1 MSGLNEAL
9 QIHGKLSIVKTDKDG
24 NTTTTEVPNLVVAT
38 GKTVIAAR
46 LAGNT
51 AAVMATMGIGT
62 GTTPASASDTTL
74 GNEVWLNNLSVAG
87 GTPSANTVVYTAT
100 FNPNQPTT
108 SQAIT
113 EAAVFN
119 SSNVM
124 LCRTVFPVIN
134 KQTTDTITI
143 SWTVSMI

>member
-1 MSGLNEAL
+1 MSGLNEL
-9 QIHGKLSIVKTDKDG
+9 LEIHGKLTITKTDKDG

-62 GTTPASASDTTL
+62 GTSPATTADTTL
-74 GNEVWLNNLSVAG
+74 GSQVWLNNLAVAG
-87 GTPSANTVVYTAT
+87 GTPSANTVVYSAT
-100 FNPNQPTT
+100 FNPSQPAT

>member
-1 MSGLNEAL
+1 MLFRS
-9 QIHGKLSIVKTDKDG
+9 KDG
-24 NTTTTEVPNLVVAT
+24 KITTTEVPNLVVAT

-74 GNEVWLNNLSVAG
+74 GNQVQLNNLSVAG
-87 GTPSANTVVYTAT
+87 GTPSSNTVVYTAT
-100 FNPNQPTT
+100 FLPNEP
-108 SQAIT
+108 SIASAIT

-119 SSNVM
+119 TANTM

-134 KQTTDTITI
+134 KQTSDTITI

>member
-9 QIHGKLSIVKTDKDG
+9 QVHGKLTIVKKEANG
-24 NTTTTEVPNLVVAT
+24 NVTTTEVPNLVVAT

-62 GTTPASASDTTL
+62 GTTPAAASDTTL
-74 GNEVWLNNLSVAG
+74 GNQVQLNNLSVAG

-100 FNPNQPTT
+100 FLPNEP
-108 SQAIT
+108 SIASAIT

-119 SSNVM
+119 SANTM

-134 KQTTDTITI
+134 KQTSDTITI

>member
-1 MSGLNEAL
+1 MSGLNDTLE
-9 QIHGKLSIVKTDKDG
+9 IHGKLTIVRTDKDG
-24 NTTTTEVPNLVVAT
+24 VTTTTEVPNLVVAT

-51 AAVMATMGIGT
+51 VATMSTMGIGT
-62 GTTPASASDTTL
+62 GTSPAATGDTAL
-74 GNEVWLNNLSVAG
+74 GNEVQLKNLSVAG
-87 GTPSANTVVYTAT
+87 GTPSANTVVFAAT
-100 FNPNQPTT
+100 FLPNEPAT

-113 EAAVFN
+113 EAGVFN
-119 SSNVM
+119 SANTM

>member
-1 MSGLNEAL
+1 MSGLNETL

-24 NTTTTEVPNLVVAT
+24 NTSTTEVPNLVVAT

-51 AAVMATMGIGT
+51 VAVMATMGIGT
-62 GTTPASASDTTL
+62 GTTPASASDTAL
-74 GNEVWLNNLSVAG
+74 GNQVWLNNLATAG
-87 GTPSANTVVYTAT
+87 GTPSSNTVVYTAT
-100 FNPNQPTT
+100 FNPSQPGTAQ
-108 SQAIT
+108 SIT

-119 SSNVM
+119 TSNVM

>member
-9 QIHGKLSIVKTDKDG
+9 QIYGKLSIVKTDKDG
-24 NTTTTEVPNLVVAT
+24 NTTTTEVPNLVVST

-51 AAVMATMGIGT
+51 AAVMATMGIGV
-62 GTTPASASDTTL
+62 GTTPASASDTAL
-74 GNEVWLNNLSVAG
+74 GSQVWLNNLATAG
-87 GTPSANTVVYTAT
+87 GTPSANTVVYSAT
-100 FNPNQPTT
+100 FNPSQPGT

>member
-51 AAVMATMGIGT
+51 AAVMSTMGIGT
-62 GTTPASASDTTL
+62 GTTPASASDTAL
-74 GNEVWLNNLSVAG
+74 GNQVWLNNLATAG
-87 GTPSANTVVYTAT
+87 GTPSSNTVVYSAT
-100 FNPNQPTT
+100 FNPSQPGT

-119 SSNVM
+119 TSNVM
-124 LCRTVFPVIN
+124 LCRIVFPVIN